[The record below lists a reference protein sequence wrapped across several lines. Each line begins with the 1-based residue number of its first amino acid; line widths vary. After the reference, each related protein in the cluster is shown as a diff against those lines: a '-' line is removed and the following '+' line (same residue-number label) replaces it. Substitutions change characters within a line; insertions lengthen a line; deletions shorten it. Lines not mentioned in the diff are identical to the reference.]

1 MCVDA
6 VPGVALDEPEFP
18 AEALCTGWRLM
29 LYLQRGTSIL
39 LYDHYLTLPVEI
51 NCVWARRKGVVSWLF
66 IVNRYLA
73 LFGNIAALFIN
84 LIDLP
89 SEVCYIIIFTS
100 VFVSTN
106 NTPTGVSRYAVNSHL
121 LLTSLTAAHK
131 LVYGDNFSSLPTK
144 YSSSVSPFYLDDKLH
159 MLSVAVI
166 LAVRMYA
173 LYARDRRIVYLFAFL
188 GTSIITIV
196 SIFFQ
201 HQNSVAVTSV
211 AGCNIAHTF
220 QNGIRLAV
228 PWECVF
234 FLDAI
239 VLGLTVFKTRLAT
252 QKSAIGLA
260 NNAVHIPTLII
271 RDGAFGMALA
281 NLLNIM
287 CFYFAAPLMRGSMST
302 FASVYVALL
311 SKVEAQ
317 AYGLSASRIGVTLIS
332 RVVLNLREVADA
344 SRESHDLES
353 MPKWAGGTRS
363 LPRSSY
369 SVNIGSPAIIS
380 GKVMSEPGWDMH
392 MKVIDISPMRRYPDW
407 ETQEV

>member
-1 MCVDA
+1 MDNTA
-6 VPGVALDEPEFP
+6 
-18 AEALCTGWRLM
+18 
-29 LYLQRGTSIL
+29 IL

-89 SEVCYIIIFTS
+89 SE
-100 VFVSTN
+100 
-106 NTPTGVSRYAVNSHL
+106 
-121 LLTSLTAAHK
+121 
-131 LVYGDNFSSLPTK
+131 
-144 YSSSVSPFYLDDKLH
+144 
-159 MLSVAVI
+159 
-166 LAVRMYA
+166 
-173 LYARDRRIVYLFAFL
+173 
-188 GTSIITIV
+188 
-196 SIFFQ
+196 IFFQ

-239 VLGLTVFKTRLAT
+239 VLGLTIFKTRLAT

-271 RDGAFGMALA
+271 RD
-281 NLLNIM
+281 
-287 CFYFAAPLMRGSMST
+287 
-302 FASVYVALL
+302 ALL
-311 SKVEAQ
+311 SRPEAQ
-317 AYGLSASRIGVTLIS
+317 THALSASSIGVTLIS
-332 RVVLNLREVADA
+332 RVVLNLREVAEA

-407 ETQEV
+407 ETQEF